1 MSCDSWQMD
10 LGVGIEMGS
19 DHMLDVA
26 ICSCN
31 RPRELALVLESVLE
45 LDYDGMDCRILVIE
59 NGDRSKEQE
68 KLTSQYANHPRVV
81 LEYDPIAGLSR
92 ARNRA
97 LSLTTAQWLAF
108 IDDDALPDVNWLR
121 ELVKTVKQF
130 PNAGMIGGKVSPI
143 FTSERPEWLTDDL
156 LGFLS
161 VVDWGGEAREF
172 TDGECIVGANMALKV
187 ETARELGGFD
197 AGLGRTGNPAV
208 LMSNEEM
215 DLRLRFQKA
224 GKVLIWA
231 PKAIVGHRIDANR
244 ITREWIRSRA
254 AWQAVSDFLVE
265 PDLASRKAYN
275 LQWDLRE
282 SISPAMQKSSTIFG
296 RQFRR
301 KPHCDFS
308 AEVRGVYAITVYA
321 LVGADPRKLLIDLGK
336 ES

>member
-1 MSCDSWQMD
+1 MGQWAGQK
-10 LGVGIEMGS
+10 VGN
-19 DHMLDVA
+19 DHVLDVA

-45 LDYDGMDCRILVIE
+45 LDYAGTDCRILVIE
-59 NGDRSKEQE
+59 NGDRSHEQE
-68 KLTSQYANHPRVV
+68 KLSSQYKNHPRVV
-81 LEYDPIAGLSR
+81 FDYDPIAGLSR

-130 PNAGMIGGKVSPI
+130 PNAGMIGGKVNPI
-143 FTSERPEWLTDDL
+143 FTSERPAWLTDDL

-161 VVDWGGEAREF
+161 VVDWGGKAREF
-172 TDGECIVGANMALKV
+172 TDDECVVGANMAVKV

-208 LMSNEEM
+208 LLSNEEM
-215 DLRLRFQKA
+215 DLRLKFHKA
-224 GKVLIWA
+224 GKDLIWA
-231 PKAIVGHRIDANR
+231 PKAMVSHRIEANR
-244 ITREWIRSRA
+244 ITREWIRRRA
-254 AWQAVSDFLVE
+254 AWQAVSDFLVN

-282 SISPAMQKSSTIFG
+282 AIPPALQKSSTIFG
-296 RQFRR
+296 RLFRR
-301 KPHCDFS
+301 KPDLHFS
-308 AEVRGVYAITVYA
+308 TEVRGVYAITVYA
-321 LVGADPRKLLIDLGK
+321 LAGADPRKLLIDLGK